1 MVRGRVFCLEYPGNL
16 FPWCYG
22 LVQELLW
29 APIIGFIA
37 GFVGT
42 MLGIGGGAIMVPGL
56 TLLGFDIKKVVPASL
71 FAILGTSAGGL
82 RYLLRRGLVDYRLAI
97 ILELASTSGAFTG
110 VAVFGRIQSRELV
123 AVLGA
128 VLVLSGLLFLI
139 RQRVVEKRKGVE
151 EYTPIRIRERLGGF
165 TAALVTSY
173 IAGLFSAMLGIGGGV
188 IKVPIL
194 VIILGLPIHVAV
206 STSKLMVGITA
217 LAGVTGH
224 IIAGSMDWV
233 LALLLLVGT
242 YTGATASSRL
252 LVRTRPRSLYI
263 IAASYYFIMGAYL
276 LIKSLH

>member
-1 MVRGRVFCLEYPGNL
+1 M
-16 FPWCYG
+16 
-22 LVQELLW
+22 QELVW
-29 APIIGFIA
+29 APLIGFVA

-82 RYLLRRGLVDYRLAI
+82 RYLLKKGLVDYRLAI
-97 ILELASTSGAFTG
+97 ILELASTTGAFTG
-110 VAVFGRIQSRELV
+110 VAIFGRIKSRELV
-123 AVLGA
+123 AILGA
-128 VLVLSGLLFLI
+128 VLILSGILFLI

-151 EYTPIRIRERLGGF
+151 KYTPIRIRERVGGF
-165 TAALVTSY
+165 VAALSASY
-173 IAGLFSAMLGIGGGV
+173 MAGLFSAMLGIGGGV

-224 IIAGSMDWV
+224 IVAGTMDWV
-233 LALLLLVGT
+233 LAVLLLIGT
-242 YTGATASSRL
+242 YSGATASSRL
-252 LVRTRPRSLYI
+252 LVRTKPRSLYI
-263 IAASYYFIMGAYL
+263 IAASYYFIMGIYL
-276 LIKSLH
+276 ILKSMY

>member
-1 MVRGRVFCLEYPGNL
+1 M
-16 FPWCYG
+16 
-22 LVQELLW
+22 QELVW
-29 APIIGFIA
+29 APLIGFVA

-82 RYLLRRGLVDYRLAI
+82 RYLLGKGLVDYRLAI
-97 ILELASTSGAFTG
+97 ILEFASTSGALTG
-110 VAVFGRIQSRELV
+110 VAVFGRIRSRELI
-123 AVLGA
+123 AILGGVLI
-128 VLVLSGLLFLI
+128 LSGILFLL
-139 RQRVVEKRKGVE
+139 RQRVVEKRRVAE
-151 EYTPIRIRERLGGF
+151 EYKPIRLRERVGGLI
-165 TAALVTSY
+165 AALLASY
-173 IAGLFSAMLGIGGGV
+173 VAGLFSAMLGIGGGV

-217 LAGVTGH
+217 LAGVAGH
-224 IIAGSMDWV
+224 IAAGTMDWV
-233 LALLLLVGT
+233 LAFLLLIGT

-252 LVRTRPRSLYI
+252 LVRTKPRSLYI

-276 LIKSLH
+276 VLKSVL